1 MLAEAPQP
9 CAEANA
15 SRRTKVLNTRTLL
28 ATPPVFM
35 YQRVQREDTVRIP
48 PERLGGDIDAGARE
62 RTRTTLEGK
71 VGADKTLTLIPR
83 NIERGGGGGIVHGD
97 GAGDQHGR

>member
-15 SRRTKVLNTRTLL
+15 SRRTKILNTRILL

-48 PERLGGDIDAGARE
+48 PERLGEDIDAGARE
-62 RTRTTLEGK
+62 LTRTNLEGK
-71 VGADKTLTLIPR
+71 IVRVKTLTLIAS
-83 NIERGGGGGIVHGD
+83 NINRLAEGRSVHGD
-97 GAGDQHGR
+97 GTEYH

>member
-48 PERLGGDIDAGARE
+48 PERLGEDIDAVARE
-62 RTRTTLEGK
+62 LTRTTLEGK
-71 VGADKTLTLIPR
+71 IGADKTLNLIAR
-83 NIERGGGGGIVHGD
+83 NNERGGGGPVVPGG
-97 GAGDQHGR
+97 GAGYQSVR